1 MLYRGGVASKTSR
14 RATTATRGERA
25 DSDGINPRQPCPCGS
40 GRRYKACHGSGDAE
54 NLIIAR
60 PFEGLAAE
68 VELIAMREFV
78 PSASAL
84 LHLVDEDVPTVTL
97 GTVLPSAAA
106 ALTRSDGSVLVGLQ
120 VQTHS
125 GDLSRDIA
133 AAVEWALGAGPSQVL
148 PTVGRASI
156 GRRLQDLLVDEP
168 LDVTVHDTFEWWL
181 ESAAEPGS
189 EAALTL
195 ERANAAIMPTAKLGG
210 LTGAYWVDAG
220 EKAHLRWVRPEA
232 EGELMSGL
240 ARLSARGEL
249 DLGEGSRYVGSFR
262 AHGCLVPVWDLDR
275 EAHPTEWVDPATE
288 FEQRL
293 LAAVADDAPL
303 SDAERRARDGIFG
316 RQFTLR

>member
-1 MLYRGGVASKTSR
+1 LLYRGGVATKTSR
-14 RATTATRGERA
+14 PPAASVQSA
-25 DSDGINPRQPCPCGS
+25 DGVNPRQPCPCGS

-54 NLIIAR
+54 NLIVPR

-68 VELIAMREFV
+68 VEMIAMREFV
-78 PSASAL
+78 PSASSPLRVQDA
-84 LHLVDEDVPTVTL
+84 DSPAVTL

-133 AAVEWALGAGPSQVL
+133 AAIEWGLAAGPSQVL
-148 PTVGRASI
+148 ATVGRASF

-168 LDVTVHDTFEWWL
+168 LEVSVHDTFEWWL
-181 ESAAEPGS
+181 ENPAEPGS

-195 ERANAAIMPTAKLGG
+195 ERANSAIMPTAKLGE
-210 LTGAYWVDAG
+210 LAGAYWVDAG

-232 EGELMSGL
+232 EVRIMAAL
-240 ARLSARGEL
+240 ARLAVRGEL

-275 EAHPTEWVDPATE
+275 EAHPTEWVQPATE

-293 LAAVADDAPL
+293 AAALADESAL
-303 SDAERRARDGIFG
+303 TDAERRARDGILG